1 MKTIKNTSSFTVL
14 GVKFKNIHEVIA
26 CTTLGVAK
34 EGVYVGKDCKR
45 YPCFDAEDYASE
57 DRFYWNFVFAK
68 TQEELDVRLADLKNI
83 SPEGNYYKFS
93 DVLAPMVYWAGDI
106 FYDVMITDDI
116 Y

>member
-14 GVKFKNIHEVIA
+14 DVKFENIHEVIVCSA
-26 CTTLGVAK
+26 LGVAK
-34 EGVYVGKDCKR
+34 EGVYIGKDCKR

-68 TQEELDVRLADLKNI
+68 SQEELDARLADLKKT
-83 SPEGNYYKFS
+83 SPEGNYNKFS
-93 DVLAPMVYWAGDI
+93 EALAPMAYWGGDS

-116 Y
+116 D